1 MKRDS
6 VKEGRWS
13 WLLDD
18 DRVMRDFLMKF
29 VEACERRR
37 VSPEAVRCLV
47 DPVDDLADPRRYND
61 VWDALGDRVSSDWVA
76 RVLTPNVITLPQ
88 DLTANAFM
96 ALVQEKLERE
106 GFEFEVDSTLA
117 EMLAD
122 GSVYPWFG
130 PGACL
135 EWSLWT
141 PSRTLNGR
149 DWGVKMFAGTSLTTV
164 SAETPEPFSIGVPST
179 QGHSW
184 NHRISGSLQPFLT
197 LGDGGAMLM
206 APLAE
211 PFSYER
217 EGHSLFLPMSVRD
230 GGDLAQIRA
239 SSAFVQRAS

>member
-1 MKRDS
+1 MVSIQRKGDGMKRDS

-149 DWGVKMFAGTSLTTV
+149 DWGG
-164 SAETPEPFSIGVPST
+164 
-179 QGHSW
+179 
-184 NHRISGSLQPFLT
+184 
-197 LGDGGAMLM
+197 
-206 APLAE
+206 
-211 PFSYER
+211 
-217 EGHSLFLPMSVRD
+217 
-230 GGDLAQIRA
+230 
-239 SSAFVQRAS
+239 